1 MQLPDEVIADVTRR
15 LARVEGQVR
24 GLQRMLDEGRECKD
38 VVIQLSA
45 ALRALEQAGFRLVAS
60 GLTYCIERPEEAKQ
74 SGYDVSDVERMFM
87 KLA

>member
-1 MQLPDEVIADVTRR
+1 MQLPDEVIADVSRR

-24 GLQRMLDEGRECKD
+24 GIQRMLGEGRECRE
-38 VVIQLSA
+38 VVVQVSA

-60 GLTYCIERPEEAKQ
+60 GLTYCIEQPEEAAR
-74 SGYDVSDVERMFM
+74 SGYDVADVERMFM

>member
-24 GLQRMLDEGRECKD
+24 GLQRMLDEGRECKE
-38 VVIQLSA
+38 VVTQLSA

-60 GLTYCIERPEEAKQ
+60 GLTYCIERPEEAAE
-74 SGYDVSDVERMFM
+74 SGYDVADVERMFM